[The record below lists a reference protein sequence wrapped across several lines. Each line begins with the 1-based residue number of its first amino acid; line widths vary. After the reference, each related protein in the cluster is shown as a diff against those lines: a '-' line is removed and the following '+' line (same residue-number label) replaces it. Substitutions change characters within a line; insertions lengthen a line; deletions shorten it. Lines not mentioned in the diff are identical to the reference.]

1 MERKEIKEKLKNLL
15 RLYTNSIKD
24 YELESGHS
32 IGQDERESI
41 EFVDIFIDSEDAF
54 DYTELIESL
63 SCNSDIIK
71 TLEKYQTHDLK
82 KGGFSISP
90 DNYAAIANEL
100 NSVGN
105 SDKETE
111 EIPKPIGDYIMSN
124 SKHIQRE
131 DGAYYHYADVCRLIR
146 NYSKS
151 EVKKELPKDLDQ
163 RLRDTLSCFERKSS
177 TTNEAVSEL
186 KILFSAQIKEKLRTD
201 KEGYDFSVFKNSP
214 FNPDKHLPTDEW
226 IRETF
231 PLRVTDGTDSTV
243 NYNCSILQARLGAKA
258 AIEYMQPETV
268 EPKEDLWNGQLGE
281 KAQGIPDKFLEQE
294 KGFYCA
300 EKNHED
306 PRVKMGCGCMT
317 QCDMCKSK
325 N

>member
-63 SCNSDIIK
+63 SGNSDIIK

-105 SDKETE
+105 SDKECTCILKDQTE
-111 EIPKPIGDYIMSN
+111 DMTS
-124 SKHIQRE
+124 IQE
-131 DGAYYHYADVCRLIR
+131 NCDDCI
-146 NYSKS
+146 SKS

-186 KILFSAQIKEKLRTD
+186 KILFNAQIKEKLRTD

-214 FNPDKHLPTDEW
+214 FNPDKPLPTDEW